1 MSRKSPRDPQPH
13 RPAAALIGIATADV
27 MASILSPVPAM
38 AHVKWFVPYDVT
50 ATPTPVSGVLTS
62 HFLMLFAGFLL
73 AVLGGILFD
82 RYIAGRWKF
91 IVQGGNQANIE
102 EWLLRA
108 GMAAFFMAL
117 FSTGGVILTPE
128 LHTDADWPAWLQLGI
143 AISLLS
149 SRTCLIGGAG
159 IAVLYAYGARLYGVF
174 HLADYPMFLGIAG
187 YLVLTSLPSERLR
200 SLRMPIL
207 YVTLCMSLMW
217 GAIEKWAYP
226 QWTLSLLELRPYL
239 AAGLPHEDFL
249 LFAGFVEFALAFYI
263 LAGFSLV
270 RPAILGLLTIFA
282 AAILDFGTIDAVGHL
297 PIMAPLLV
305 MFIHG
310 PTRLHRW
317 FHEAGNTAFSDAHK
331 VGVAFATSICLFF
344 AFYYGLQ
351 YDEYGHPTHERAVAS
366 VQMSHT
372 HQSN

>member
-1 MSRKSPRDPQPH
+1 
-13 RPAAALIGIATADV
+13 
-27 MASILSPVPAM
+27 PVPAM

-91 IVQGGNQANIE
+91 IVQGGNQVIIE

-239 AAGLPHEDFL
+239 AAGLPHEISWCSQDLWGFL
-249 LFAGFVEFALAFYI
+249 LRST
-263 LAGFSLV
+263 SLRV
-270 RPAILGLLTIFA
+270 SAWSGLRSLG
-282 AAILDFGTIDAVGHL
+282 
-297 PIMAPLLV
+297 
-305 MFIHG
+305 
-310 PTRLHRW
+310 
-317 FHEAGNTAFSDAHK
+317 
-331 VGVAFATSICLFF
+331 C
-344 AFYYGLQ
+344 
-351 YDEYGHPTHERAVAS
+351 
-366 VQMSHT
+366 
-372 HQSN
+372 